1 MKRIQPIYLYVLAI
15 VAVAVGLSAG
25 LDWSVETADP
35 FRSLLGF
42 TVLLLLGIG
51 SEAAAI
57 RLNVGRSSGNTSI
70 TFIPL
75 LACVAAFGPAAGVVF
90 FLLSGLVVEFG
101 IRRKE
106 LVRAIFNVAQYV
118 AATAAG
124 GLAFQALGGQAL
136 STMSTG
142 APFPEGLVFPL
153 IVFGFL
159 FLVCNHGFVSLA
171 IAISERRD
179 FAAVLRRV
187 ASESGGS
194 ILSDVIASP
203 IGLLVAFLYH
213 NFWLGGLVFSLLP
226 LFLMR
231 NMYLEKQKVEDANRD
246 LLTALV
252 KAIEVRDEYTSGHSV
267 RVQDLSTLI
276 GRAIDLPDRKI
287 DDLRRSALLHDIGKI
302 EVIYE
307 QILLKPGKLTEEEW
321 RVMQSH
327 VTRGVD
333 ILKSLSSFD
342 DRIISAVRHHHENFD
357 GTGYPD
363 GVSGMSIPVYARII
377 KVADAIDAMLSDRPY
392 RPAMT
397 AERVTGL
404 LTGGRGTE
412 FDPVIIDA
420 VMKEDLIKKHE
431 AEMKL
436 TQHTASLPNGPATAT
451 KKGASHTGKA

>member
-1 MKRIQPIYLYVLAI
+1 MKRISPIHFYVLA
-15 VAVAVGLSAG
+15 VACLAVGLSYA
-25 LDWSVETADP
+25 LEWTVDPASLPRSV
-35 FRSLLGF
+35 LGF
-42 TVLLLLGIG
+42 LVLLLLGIG
-51 SEAAAI
+51 SEAAAT
-57 RLNVGRSSGNTSI
+57 RLSVGRNSGNTSI

-75 LACVAAFGPAAGVVF
+75 LACVAAFGPSAGVLF

-106 LVRAIFNVAQYV
+106 MVRAVFNVSQYV

-124 GLAFQALGGQAL
+124 GLAFQALGGEAL
-136 STMSTG
+136 SNLPTG
-142 APFPEGLVFPL
+142 APFPPELVWPLVSFGL
-153 IVFGFL
+153 L
-159 FLVCNHGFVSLA
+159 FLLFNHGLVSLA
-171 IAISERRD
+171 IAISERRE
-179 FAAVLRRV
+179 FSAVLHRV
-187 ASESGGS
+187 ASASGGS

-231 NMYLEKQKVEDANRD
+231 NMYMEKQKVEDANRD

-267 RVQDLSTLI
+267 RVQDLSTTI
-276 GRAIDLPDRKI
+276 ANAIALPDRKI

-302 EVIYE
+302 EVVYE
-307 QILLKPGKLTEEEW
+307 QILMKPGKLTDEE
-321 RVMQSH
+321 RQVMQSH

-333 ILKSLSSFD
+333 ILRSLSSFD
-342 DRIISAVRHHHENFD
+342 EHIIAAVRHHHENYN

-363 GVSGMSIPVYARII
+363 GVAGEGIPLYARII

-397 AERVTGL
+397 ASRVTGL
-404 LTGGRGTE
+404 LMEGKGTE
-412 FDPVIIDA
+412 FDPSIIDA
-420 VMKEDLIKKHE
+420 VIRDNLIQRHE
-431 AEMKL
+431 AEMML
-436 TQHTASLPNGPATAT
+436 TQHTVHSHSSTAGVVREST
-451 KKGASHTGKA
+451 PS

>member
-1 MKRIQPIYLYVLAI
+1 MKRIQPIQLYVA
-15 VAVAVGLSAG
+15 AVGLLAAGLSTG
-25 LDWSVETADP
+25 LDWSVTVADP
-35 FRSLLGF
+35 GRSLLGF
-42 TVLLLLGIG
+42 VVLIALGIG

-75 LACVAAFGPAAGVVF
+75 LACVTAFGPAAGVTF

-106 LVRAIFNVAQYV
+106 FIRSAFNVAQYV

-124 GLAFQALGGQAL
+124 GLAFHWMGGRSL
-136 STMSTG
+136 STLPTG
-142 APFPEGLVFPL
+142 APFPPELVWPL
-153 IVFGFL
+153 VAFGFL
-159 FLVCNHGFVSLA
+159 FLLINHGLVSLA

-179 FAAVLRRV
+179 VTSVMRRV
-187 ASESGGS
+187 ASASGGS
-194 ILSDVIASP
+194 IVSDIVASP

-276 GRAIDLPDRKI
+276 ARAIELPDRKL

-302 EVIYE
+302 EVVYE
-307 QILLKPGKLTEEEW
+307 QILMKPGKLTDEE
-321 RVMQSH
+321 RQVMQSH

-333 ILKSLSSFD
+333 ILRSLSSFD

-363 GVSGMSIPVYARII
+363 GVSGKNIPMYARII

-397 AERVTGL
+397 ADRVRRL
-404 LTGGRGTE
+404 LLEGRGTE
-412 FDPVIIDA
+412 FDPGIIDA
-420 VMKEDLIKKHE
+420 VMAERLIDRHE

-436 TQHTASLPNGPATAT
+436 TQHASSSKPQQGDLSQHSSGGRT
-451 KKGASHTGKA
+451 